1 MDRGSMP
8 TERSRSEPSESQG
21 QGPLAMAEQQAA
33 ARAAA
38 DGTHT
43 QAPAHGGARTRT
55 FYSMGAAEEHI
66 RQQDTTILEQARN
79 LETLSTRIDSIS
91 IQLAQLLS
99 LVRHRDVGDRSAD
112 QGATSAPEVTTPT
125 PRPEPS
131 PTAAFT
137 RQLSADVPSV
147 GENIPTDPDRQTR
160 REFLGRDRMQSAPAA
175 PGPPPN
181 AIPRVTPPRP

>member
-1 MDRGSMP
+1 MDQGSKP
-8 TERSRSEPSESQG
+8 ASERPRSTPPQGQG
-21 QGPLAMAEQQAA
+21 QGPSATAEQQSAIRTAA
-33 ARAAA
+33 AA
-38 DGTHT
+38 THT
-43 QAPAHGGARTRT
+43 QAPAHGGASSRT

-147 GENIPTDPDRQTR
+147 GENIPTDPH
-160 REFLGRDRMQSAPAA
+160 
-175 PGPPPN
+175 
-181 AIPRVTPPRP
+181 